1 MNFGEFQEKKSRGTF
16 DFPIELHHVTKEHP
30 RYQMP
35 FHWHMDYELIRVL
48 KGSLVLSLNEET
60 LNLTENS
67 GIVLVCDGVLH
78 GGMPV
83 DCVYECLDFDLNE
96 FLRGCSAGKK
106 DIDDVQSH
114 RIILDDFFAVDSE
127 EYKTANRL
135 FDTFI
140 EEKKG
145 YEFIIQGLLF
155 ELMGQILG
163 NHRYKISD
171 DETYKSL
178 KRIRQLKS
186 SLKIIREEYMNQLTL
201 GNLAEAAD
209 MSPKYFCRF
218 FYRCHIR
225 HFAIKHDF
233 TPFLIPFVFSIL
245 QTAYGK
251 SQILCQPFRKNLQ
264 IRNICLAESWLLLLW
279 AMFLRRTSLN
289 HKSIHLMSLLGVFP

>member
-1 MNFGEFQEKKSRGTF
+1 MTAKN
-16 DFPIELHHVTKEHP
+16 I
-30 RYQMP
+30 
-35 FHWHMDYELIRVL
+35 
-48 KGSLVLSLNEET
+48 
-60 LNLTENS
+60 
-67 GIVLVCDGVLH
+67 
-78 GGMPV
+78 
-83 DCVYECLDFDLNE
+83 
-96 FLRGCSAGKK
+96 
-106 DIDDVQSH
+106 
-114 RIILDDFFAVDSE
+114 
-127 EYKTANRL
+127 KTANRL

-218 FYRCHIR
+218 FSEMTGKTPIEYLNYYRIECAAEQLLYTDDLVTDIALNCGYNDLSYFVKTWMGSRRRGFRWSTWRIWTELVCAVKIR
-225 HFAIKHDF
+225 TRNRLHRSAMQAI
-233 TPFLIPFVFSIL
+233 P
-245 QTAYGK
+245 TA
-251 SQILCQPFRKNLQ
+251 
-264 IRNICLAESWLLLLW
+264 
-279 AMFLRRTSLN
+279 
-289 HKSIHLMSLLGVFP
+289 

>member
-78 GGMPV
+78 GGMTV
-83 DCVYECLDFDLNE
+83 DCVSECLDFALNE
-96 FLRGCSAGKK
+96 YLRGCSAGKK
-106 DIDDVQSH
+106 DIDDEQSH
-114 RIILDDFFAVDSE
+114 RIILDNFFAVDSE

-178 KRIRQLKS
+178 KRIRQFKS
-186 SLKIIREEYMNQLTL
+186 SLKIIRE
-201 GNLAEAAD
+201 
-209 MSPKYFCRF
+209 KYVAQIFL
-218 FYRCHIR
+218 
-225 HFAIKHDF
+225 
-233 TPFLIPFVFSIL
+233 PFLFRNDRQNAYRIPQLL
-245 QTAYGK
+245 QNRMCGRAALVHRRPRYGYC
-251 SQILCQPFRKNLQ
+251 SQLRIQRPELFCQ
-264 IRNICLAESWLLLLW
+264 NI
-279 AMFLRRTSLN
+279 
-289 HKSIHLMSLLGVFP
+289 

>member
-1 MNFGEFQEKKSRGTF
+1 MAHGLRA
-16 DFPIELHHVTKEHP
+16 
-30 RYQMP
+30 YQS
-35 FHWHMDYELIRVL
+35 L

-114 RIILDDFFAVDSE
+114 RIILDNFFAVDSE

-218 FYRCHIR
+218 FSEMTGKTPIEYLNYYRIECAAEQLLYTDDLVTDIALNCGYNDLSY
-225 HFAIKHDF
+225 FVKTFKKYKAQ
-233 TPFLIPFVFSIL
+233 TPK
-245 QTAYGK
+245 Q
-251 SQILCQPFRKNLQ
+251 FRKNKH
-264 IRNICLAESWLLLLW
+264 
-279 AMFLRRTSLN
+279 T
-289 HKSIHLMSLLGVFP
+289 

>member
-1 MNFGEFQEKKSRGTF
+1 
-16 DFPIELHHVTKEHP
+16 
-30 RYQMP
+30 
-35 FHWHMDYELIRVL
+35 MDYELIRVL

-114 RIILDDFFAVDSE
+114 RIILDNFFAVDSE

-178 KRIRQLKS
+178 K
-186 SLKIIREEYMNQLTL
+186 
-201 GNLAEAAD
+201 
-209 MSPKYFCRF
+209 YFCRF
-218 FYRCHIR
+218 FSEMTGKTPIEYLNYYRIECAAEQLLYTDDLVTDIALNCGYNDLSY
-225 HFAIKHDF
+225 FVKTFKKYKAQ
-233 TPFLIPFVFSIL
+233 TPK
-245 QTAYGK
+245 Q
-251 SQILCQPFRKNLQ
+251 FRKN
-264 IRNICLAESWLLLLW
+264 
-279 AMFLRRTSLN
+279 N
-289 HKSIHLMSLLGVFP
+289 HT